1 MISFRRGFT
10 YYTPRLLPTD
20 RQVIRDSIV
29 IAPFWSDA
37 DLRLEGTLR
46 FKTFTRMSATSVD
59 NELLNYVS
67 GYIANQWNN
76 ATNFNGTTMLV
87 AQWKNAPP
95 YPHGLIR
102 FIDDRDL
109 IAFTNK
115 VSISALYE
123 LMMLESTN

>member
-37 DLRLEGTLR
+37 DLRLEGTLQ
-46 FKTFTRMSATSVD
+46 FKTFMRMSGTSQD

-67 GYIANQWNN
+67 GYIANKWNN
-76 ATNFNGTTMLV
+76 ATNFNGSTMLV
-87 AQWKNAPP
+87 AQWKNVPP

-102 FIDDRDL
+102 LIDDRDL
-109 IAFTNK
+109 IAFINK
-115 VSISALYE
+115 VNIAY
-123 LMMLESTN
+123 